1 MTKGNH
7 NLIALFALN
16 TSMNVFCLN
25 INEMYKKM
33 DCIKMNLVK
42 TVSLSLS
49 CVDHD

>member
-25 INEMYKKM
+25 INEMYKKNGLYKNES
-33 DCIKMNLVK
+33 CKN
-42 TVSLSLS
+42 SLSLS